1 MAIDRMKKWVI
12 GAVAFAVISG
22 SAWAEPAAVISKL
35 GYSVQVGAFANV
47 DNAERLASKLQDKG
61 IEAYYFKK
69 ENNVFA
75 VRFGNYATRKEAK
88 NAARELTA
96 AKLVEAYYIAS
107 PLRRD
112 IHPLNP
118 VAHDPA
124 AVATVDADPAKPA
137 AVSNETPVVT
147 SKPIKKPK
155 KNNEMGEIA
164 AKTAERFVGIP
175 YKWGGNTV
183 VEGLDC
189 SAFVKSVYYLCG
201 INIPR
206 TSAEQFKVGQRVP
219 QEELTDGDLVFFGH
233 NNQVSHVGI
242 YIGQGK
248 FVHAPKRNDEIKIA
262 ELARPGFTKKYLG
275 ARRYF

>member
-1 MAIDRMKKWVI
+1 MVTKQMKKWVI

-22 SAWAEPAAVISKL
+22 SVWAEPVAEISKL
-35 GYSVQVGAFANV
+35 GYSVQVGAFSKV

-88 NAARELTA
+88 IAAKELTLS
-96 AKLVEAYYIAS
+96 KLVDSYYIAS
-107 PLRRD
+107 P
-112 IHPLNP
+112 ITKNIQPLTPAESDPADP
-118 VAHDPA
+118 VALNHPA
-124 AVATVDADPAKPA
+124 GTTGVPPVAPIKP
-137 AVSNETPVVT
+137 T
-147 SKPIKKPK
+147 KKPK
-155 KNNEMGEIA
+155 HDIEMGDIA
-164 AKTAERFVGIP
+164 ARTAERFVGIP

-206 TSAEQFKVGQRVP
+206 TSAEQFKVGQPIP
-219 QEELTDGDLVFFGH
+219 QEELVDGDLVFFGH

-248 FVHAPKRNDEIKIA
+248 FVHAPKRNDEIKVA
-262 ELARPGFTKKYLG
+262 ELAHPGTTKKYLG